1 MDNKKLWST
10 VKPFFSDKS
19 QIVNNIILS
28 DNDKIIK
35 DKIKVAKT
43 LNDYFTNLTKKLKL
57 NNFL

>member
-1 MDNKKLWST
+1 MDNRKLWST
-10 VKPFFSDKS
+10 AKLFFSDKS
-19 QIVNNIILS
+19 KMVKFILS

-43 LNDYFTNLTKKLKL
+43 LNDYFTNLTKTLKL

>member
-1 MDNKKLWST
+1 MDNRKLWSIA
-10 VKPFFSDKS
+10 KLFFSDKS
-19 QIVNNIILS
+19 KMVKFILS

-43 LNDYFTNLTKKLKL
+43 LNDYFTNLTKTLKL